1 MLSMRHAL
9 ALVLLCA
16 CGSNPAP
23 ATDPEFGSPQRVS
36 IRGLSDHAMEPFLT
50 RDGRF
55 LLFNNSN
62 DPPEATDL
70 HYAERVDDVTFEY
83 RGKLTGANSATLD
96 GVPTVDSAG
105 NIYFV
110 SLRSYETTLK
120 TIFRGRFENGRVS
133 GVEPVEGLSRSRP
146 GDLNFDVEVSADGNS
161 VYFVDGVFRGG
172 PVPSS
177 ADLAFAVRQ
186 ADGSFVRREGL
197 LDSVNSR
204 ALEYAAC
211 ISNDERELFF
221 TRVDRGGPAIYR
233 STRSSGS
240 SPWGMPRRLSG
251 ITGFVEAPTISA
263 DGRSLYYHARR
274 DGRLVIERAMRN

>member
-1 MLSMRHAL
+1 MRHAL
-9 ALVLLCA
+9 AIILLCG

-23 ATDPEFGSPQRVS
+23 ATDPEFGTPQRVT

-62 DPPEATDL
+62 DPPSQTDL
-70 HYAERVDDVTFEY
+70 HLAERLDDVTFEY

-96 GVPTVDSAG
+96 GVPSADAAG
-105 NIYFV
+105 NLYFV

-120 TIFRGRFENGRVS
+120 TIFRGRFDNGRVRAID
-133 GVEPVEGLSRSRP
+133 PVEGLSRNRP
-146 GDLNFDVEVSADGNS
+146 GDLNFDVEVSADGDS
-161 VYFVDGVFRGG
+161 LYFVDGVFRGG

-186 ADGSFVRREGL
+186 RDGSFLRREGL

-211 ISNDERELFF
+211 SSSDERELFF
-221 TRVDRGGPAIYR
+221 TRIDRGRPAIYR
-233 STRSSGS
+233 STRSNLS
-240 SPWGMPRRLSG
+240 SPWGVPRRLSG

-274 DGRLVIERAMRN
+274 DGRFVIERVTRR